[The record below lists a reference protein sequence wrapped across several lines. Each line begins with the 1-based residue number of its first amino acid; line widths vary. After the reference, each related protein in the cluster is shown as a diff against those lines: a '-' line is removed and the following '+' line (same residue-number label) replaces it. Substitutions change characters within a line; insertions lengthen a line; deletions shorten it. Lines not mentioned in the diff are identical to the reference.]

1 MKSQL
6 KFPVRMTA
14 RYCWRH
20 FQHSSRRHVVWSTS
34 RRPGH
39 TEASVLLMVSC
50 IRQMESGEII
60 STLQSSRK
68 VRVSLSR
75 CFSPSLS
82 LKFFH
87 SLQHLGES
95 WKDIGNLK
103 SWAFC
108 AHLHVTPMVNANSS
122 SLYSAMMQFPL
133 FERLNLGYDRA
144 VCRTNQS
151 FLALCISQWL
161 FNWCLRRSGRSV
173 TFRDS
178 ATVGVI

>member
-6 KFPVRMTA
+6 KFPARMMA

-34 RRPGH
+34 RRLEH
-39 TEASVLLMVSC
+39 IEASVLLMVSC

-60 STLQSSRK
+60 STLQSSPK
-68 VRVSLSR
+68 VRMSLSR

-82 LKFFH
+82 QILFI
-87 SLQHLGES
+87 LQHLGES
-95 WKDIGNLK
+95 WKNIGKLLK

-108 AHLHVTPMVNANSS
+108 AHLHVTPVVNASSS

-133 FERLNLGYDRA
+133 FERLNLGYDS
-144 VCRTNQS
+144 CLQNKP
-151 FLALCISQWL
+151 FFKIYFGGALCISQWL
-161 FNWCLRRSGRSV
+161 FQLR
-173 TFRDS
+173 
-178 ATVGVI
+178 